1 MNRPATPSTS
11 GAAEWPQWSL
21 PTSAWSC
28 HKKVPVF
35 HGERDK
41 DKLTVIRWCNCM
53 DGLRDALAWSDEATY
68 TKASAALFGSAQRKA
83 DNWAVLY
90 KATHQKTCTYL

>member
-1 MNRPATPSTS
+1 
-11 GAAEWPQWSL
+11 
-21 PTSAWSC
+21 
-28 HKKVPVF
+28 
-35 HGERDK
+35 
-41 DKLTVIRWCNCM
+41 M

-90 KATHQKTCTYL
+90 KATHQKTWTYL